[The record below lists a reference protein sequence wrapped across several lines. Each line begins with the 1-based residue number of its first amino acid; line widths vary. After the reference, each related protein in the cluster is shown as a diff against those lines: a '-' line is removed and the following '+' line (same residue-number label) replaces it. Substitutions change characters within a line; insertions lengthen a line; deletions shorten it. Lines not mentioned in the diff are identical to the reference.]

1 MINNFLLTVNCYIC
15 DRKFRKMENIKQK
28 LYPSVGQS
36 WGIVGVAILAQLI
49 LAPVY
54 VGVISLMGK
63 DLALLIYYILTI
75 GGAFAYAHYIR
86 KRETGV
92 DNYPVSKGSGR
103 LILLVSIFTI
113 ALALGVTTPIA
124 SLIPMPDFFREAFE
138 QMMGEKS
145 IFSFATIAIAAP
157 ILEELI
163 FRGVILD
170 GLLKKYTPQK
180 AIFISSFLFA
190 FLHLNPWQFIA
201 AMAIGA
207 FSGYIYY
214 KTKNLLFCIIIHF
227 VNNGFAFLLSM
238 MEVAEEQIDMS
249 LVEAYGGVINAIL
262 VIGGCIIVGLVCLGF
277 IKRELNSSMKNEDKE
292 LSEIL

>member
-1 MINNFLLTVNCYIC
+1 
-15 DRKFRKMENIKQK
+15 MENMKQK
-28 LYPSVGQS
+28 SYPSVGQS
-36 WGIVGVAILAQLI
+36 WGIVGIAILAQLI

-54 VGVISLMGK
+54 TGVTSSMDK
-63 DLALLIYYILTI
+63 DLALLFYYVLTI

-86 KRETGV
+86 KKETGI
-92 DNYPVSKGSGR
+92 DNYPVSKGSLK

-113 ALALGVTTPIA
+113 VMAIGVTNPIA

-145 IFSFATIAIAAP
+145 IFSFLTIAVAAP

-170 GLLKKYTPQK
+170 GLLKKYTPQR

-190 FLHLNPWQFIA
+190 FLHLNPWQFVA

-214 KTKNLLFCIIIHF
+214 KTNNLLFCVIIHF
-227 VNNGFAFLLSM
+227 ANNGFAFILSLF
-238 MEVAEEQIDMS
+238 EGGEEQIDMS
-249 LVEAYGGVINAIL
+249 LIEAYGGVTNAIL

-277 IKRELNSSMKNEDKE
+277 IKKELNSSVKEEEKE
-292 LSEIL
+292 LV